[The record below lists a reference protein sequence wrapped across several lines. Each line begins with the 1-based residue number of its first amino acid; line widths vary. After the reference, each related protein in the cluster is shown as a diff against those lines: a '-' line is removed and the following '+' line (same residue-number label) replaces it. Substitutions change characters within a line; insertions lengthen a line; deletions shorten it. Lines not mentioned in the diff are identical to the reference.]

1 MLELS
6 PQRVGSHTLT
16 ALVRALRPYQWVK
29 NLLVVVPTIAA
40 HRVPDAALVQL
51 NAMAFG
57 CFCLAASGVY
67 LANDVFDIEADRL
80 HPRKRLRPVA
90 SGELPIAVA
99 RALSVACIA
108 AAVLLAWTTVSREFA
123 AMVLLYVAAAGA
135 YSTRLKREPIVDVF
149 LLAALYVVRVIAGG
163 IATDIPISSWLLAF
177 AMFLFLSLAFVKRYT
192 ELFLVKGSLAGRG
205 YVPGDD
211 RWLPAI
217 GISSG
222 YMAVLVLALYVNSTE
237 VARLYSRPASLWWLC
252 PLLLFWVT
260 RLWFRA
266 SREMVHDDPV
276 IEALRDPLTY
286 VLGAVSALILYT
298 SI

>member
-6 PQRVGSHTLT
+6 PTPVPSLTLS
-16 ALVRALRPYQWVK
+16 AVLRALRPYQWVK

-40 HRVPDAALVQL
+40 HRMSEPELFGL
-51 NAMAFG
+51 NLLAFC

-67 LANDVFDIEADRL
+67 LANDVFDVESDRL

-90 SGELPIAVA
+90 SGELVIPTAKVLSIVCIVA
-99 RALSVACIA
+99 AIV
-108 AAVLLAWTTVSREFA
+108 LAWTTVSREFA
-123 AMVLLYVAAAGA
+123 SLVLLYVAAAGA
-135 YSTRLKREPIVDVF
+135 YSTRLKREPVVDVF
-149 LLAALYVVRVIAGG
+149 LLAGLYVVRVIAGG
-163 IATDIPISSWLLAF
+163 VATAIPISSWLLAF

-192 ELFLVKGSLAGRG
+192 ELFLIKGPLVGRG
-205 YVPGDD
+205 YVASDD

-222 YMAVLVLALYVNSTE
+222 YMAVLVLALYISSSE
-237 VARLYSRPASLWWLC
+237 VARLYREPATLWWLC

-266 SREMVHDDPV
+266 SRAISHDDPV
-276 IEALRDPLTY
+276 IEALRDPMTY
-286 VLGAVSALILYT
+286 ALGAVSAVILYA

>member
-1 MLELS
+1 MS
-6 PQRVGSHTLT
+6 
-16 ALVRALRPYQWVK
+16 ALRPYQWVK

-40 HRVPDAALVQL
+40 HRMSEPALFGRNL
-51 NAMAFG
+51 LAFC

-67 LANDVFDIEADRL
+67 LANDVFDVESDRL

-90 SGELPIAVA
+90 SGELSIPTAKVLSIVCIVA
-99 RALSVACIA
+99 AIV
-108 AAVLLAWTTVSREFA
+108 LAWTTVSREFA
-123 AMVLLYVAAAGA
+123 SLMLLYVAAAGT
-135 YSTRLKREPIVDVF
+135 YSTRLKREPVVDVF
-149 LLAALYVVRVIAGG
+149 LLAGLYVVRVIAGG
-163 IATDIPISSWLLAF
+163 VATAIPISSWLLAF

-192 ELFLVKGSLAGRG
+192 ELFLIKGPLVGRG
-205 YVPGDD
+205 YVASDD

-222 YMAVLVLALYVNSTE
+222 YMAVLVLALYVNSSE
-237 VARLYSRPASLWWLC
+237 VARLYTKPATLSWLC

-266 SREMVHDDPV
+266 SREIVHDDPV

-286 VLGAVSALILYT
+286 LLAFASLSILYGA
-298 SI
+298 I

>member
-6 PQRVGSHTLT
+6 PPRVRPQTLT
-16 ALVRALRPYQWVK
+16 AVIRALRPYQWVK

-40 HRVPDAALVQL
+40 HRLSEPSLSAVNLL
-51 NAMAFG
+51 AFF

-67 LANDVFDIEADRL
+67 LANDVFDVEADRL
-80 HPRKRLRPVA
+80 HPRKRLRPIA
-90 SGELPIAVA
+90 SGELSIPAATV
-99 RALSVACIA
+99 LSLVCMA
-108 AAVLLAWTTVSREFA
+108 AASLLAWTTVSREFA
-123 AMVLLYVAAAGA
+123 GMVLLYMAAAGA
-135 YSTRLKREPIVDVF
+135 YSTRLKREPVVDVF
-149 LLAALYVVRVIAGG
+149 LLAALYVVRVMAGG

-192 ELFLVKGSLAGRG
+192 ELFLIKGSLAGRG

-237 VARLYSRPASLWWLC
+237 VARLYSRPVNLWWLC

-266 SREMVHDDPV
+266 SREIAHDDPV
-276 IEALRDPLTY
+276 IEALRDPVTY
-286 VLGAVSALILYT
+286 VLGVVSAVILYT

>member
-6 PQRVGSHTLT
+6 PTPGQSFTLS
-16 ALVRALRPYQWVK
+16 AVIRALRPYQWVK

-40 HRVPDAALVQL
+40 HRLSESHLFGL
-51 NAMAFG
+51 NLLAFS

-67 LANDVFDIEADRL
+67 LVNDLLDAESDRE

-90 SGELPIAVA
+90 SGALAIPTATI
-99 RALSVACIA
+99 LSVVCIVSA
-108 AAVLLAWTTVSREFA
+108 IVLAWATVSRDFTLL
-123 AMVLLYVAAAGA
+123 VLLYVAAAGA
-135 YSTRLKREPIVDVF
+135 YSIRLKREPVVDVF

-163 IATDIPISSWLLAF
+163 VATSIPISSWLLAF

-192 ELFLVKGSLAGRG
+192 ELFLIKGPLVGRG
-205 YVPGDD
+205 YVASDD

-222 YMAVLVLALYVNSTE
+222 YMAVLVLALYVSSTE
-237 VARLYSRPASLWWLC
+237 VARLYSHPTYLWWLC

-266 SREMVHDDPV
+266 SREIVHDDPL
-276 IEALRDPLTY
+276 IEALRDPMTY
-286 VLGAVSALILYT
+286 ALGAVSAVILYV